1 MKIKMFKVNKS
12 VILFIFGTFISNIG
26 NGMFSLIVGQM
37 LYAATGSVGAFGLIL
52 IIQNLSSLLLNIIA
66 GYVADLIDAKKVSVY
81 INLIQGVILLGGV
94 FSCLMF
100 AKNIVIILMVI
111 NTILSI
117 CSPFFRAANF
127 KLIPEVERH
136 NITLLSFNGIRS
148 SANQSGQLI
157 GVALAAP
164 LLLTNNPVYALGI
177 NSGCFL
183 ITSFMMNRI
192 ILVRSSDSINTT
204 NDKNVLRSM
213 YLAWFSMIKNILENK
228 KLTLLIV
235 FSIFDYIS
243 VSFVNLI
250 EPKFATEVLANSAY
264 ISILDGG
271 FALGAISSF
280 LLVERVLN
288 RWSFSG
294 VAPLLMLL
302 QAICYCILGSFPS
315 PFFSSLVM
323 FLIGLINGSSI
334 AVFQTE
340 LQKTAENTVHGKL
353 SSLRDIFVAFSTLV
367 FIPIFTHIVDNS
379 IFVGI
384 DVFVGVLAIMS
395 LLLYFS
401 RFAGANKD

>member
-1 MKIKMFKVNKS
+1 MKIKMFKGNKS

-66 GYVADLIDAKKVSVY
+66 GYIADLIDAKKVSVY

-250 EPKFATEVLANSAY
+250 EP
-264 ISILDGG
+264 
-271 FALGAISSF
+271 
-280 LLVERVLN
+280 
-288 RWSFSG
+288 
-294 VAPLLMLL
+294 
-302 QAICYCILGSFPS
+302 
-315 PFFSSLVM
+315 
-323 FLIGLINGSSI
+323 
-334 AVFQTE
+334 
-340 LQKTAENTVHGKL
+340 
-353 SSLRDIFVAFSTLV
+353 
-367 FIPIFTHIVDNS
+367 
-379 IFVGI
+379 
-384 DVFVGVLAIMS
+384 
-395 LLLYFS
+395 
-401 RFAGANKD
+401 